1 MEDWRVERDKAS
13 VFAGELTGRI
23 VAMEWMPYRPIFKD
37 GFTGHK
43 LQVRY
48 SEEDERLEN
57 EADDHHAEMIER
69 YHKEI
74 VEKRPDGE
82 EKWNA
87 EHRLYNHPKV
97 NEAWEKYQT
106 TMRNNIKK
114 YFPQTVECKIPT
126 SSPFNMKIDIP
137 SFIYGIE
144 LYLWDTDVSSYRVK
158 EVKHIEDYC
167 WYFSVILELDEKY
180 LE

>member
-1 MEDWRVERDKAS
+1 
-13 VFAGELTGRI
+13 
-23 VAMEWMPYRPIFKD
+23 
-37 GFTGHK
+37 
-43 LQVRY
+43 
-48 SEEDERLEN
+48 
-57 EADDHHAEMIER
+57 
-69 YHKEI
+69 
-74 VEKRPDGE
+74 
-82 EKWNA
+82 
-87 EHRLYNHPKV
+87 
-97 NEAWEKYQT
+97 
-106 TMRNNIKK
+106 MRNNIKK